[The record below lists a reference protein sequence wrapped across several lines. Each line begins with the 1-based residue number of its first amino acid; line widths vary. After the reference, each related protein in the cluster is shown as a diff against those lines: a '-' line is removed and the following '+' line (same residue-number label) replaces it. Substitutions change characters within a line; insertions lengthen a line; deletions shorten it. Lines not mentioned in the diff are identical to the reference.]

1 MKDQLRGN
9 GRMSMHD
16 GVRGEAKIHD
26 SIDQAFEV
34 ERGYL
39 GGGRR
44 KEEKAVDRTGRPRM
58 WRVVAWLS
66 VRTDGEKLPDG

>member
-1 MKDQLRGN
+1 
-9 GRMSMHD
+9 MSMHD
-16 GVRGEAKIHD
+16 GVRGEAKIHE

-44 KEEKAVDRTGRPRM
+44 SMRWSRTGPPRM